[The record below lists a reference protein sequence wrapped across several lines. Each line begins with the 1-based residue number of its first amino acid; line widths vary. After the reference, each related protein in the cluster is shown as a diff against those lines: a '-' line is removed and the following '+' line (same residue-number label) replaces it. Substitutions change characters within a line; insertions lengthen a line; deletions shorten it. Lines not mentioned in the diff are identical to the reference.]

1 MDRQEYP
8 TMAAALEP
16 GQAINVLNDRVRQVG
31 RLNSDIA
38 DWLQERRRLEEQYSA
53 GLHKLARRSPPGD
66 SIQDLGIF
74 SVPWTTLTSAL
85 ETLADSHQVLA
96 QRIEVD
102 VERPLRDFASTN
114 REMQAMST
122 IQGNL
127 ASMARDVENAQKK
140 SERLNNKGSNNASR
154 ADSELEGA
162 QSQWSSQ
169 SPYVFESLQSLDESR
184 LNHLRDVLTQFQT
197 HEIDAIEKTRVSAES
212 VLNILLNVET
222 ADEIKTYALRVSSGD
237 MVPREPKARNRQ
249 SIFVPPSLGPS
260 SHHDDGA
267 SMRSGSAP
275 AERASEPEK
284 QKSGKGLKRL
294 GTLLG
299 RKNRESKMI
308 PDRASESPERKPSR
322 PSAFNSLSSRFGR
335 NSDLPTPLEESEEST
350 RPRSPLR
357 NTNSSHR
364 GTANGDKE
372 LPPIDGSAL
381 SLAAAGL
388 APEPNHQSFQQSSH
402 QSFQQSSHQ
411 PFQQSSSSQL
421 QEPLQPSQTSLPA
434 QSTSQPFASEFPSTM
449 QPMQPTQPTQPIR
462 DNQGFSEPP
471 AAFDAISQAEREAAD
486 ANDAS
491 QPSFKL
497 DIRNAPIAEE
507 GGDAAL
513 TTMANTL
520 KMQAPPP
527 TSRRAGTVR
536 GRRDMRASVY
546 GQSPVTTP
554 DVTTEEEPVRTIS
567 PALQT
572 HETTR
577 APLEISTSSLPTA
590 QSPSSPGFAS
600 SSSAFSPFQ
609 GSAQAIA
616 ANVFARPASRIGESD
631 YDAGSIR
638 SGRSL
643 SSSQSQTNKH
653 PDLHEPGLNSS
664 IIETVS
670 AWFEQGQLTRS
681 VTIGEIALA
690 YNPTN
695 FTSPFGHENIRVD
708 GFSSLEKVAPNPAF
722 LTAASEQSGEYS
734 VNLGGISKT
743 AVAFKYQ
750 VSNPGAT
757 AAPLLLTPAWKIEP
771 TQTSAI
777 LSYSLN
783 PAFTLPAGQ
792 TSVTLQN
799 VVLMLYLDPT
809 SKASTCLSKPVGN
822 FDKTKNLIYWQ
833 LGNITLSST
842 PGKLLARFQ
851 TPEGEAKP
859 GHIEAKWEV
868 VGADLGTGL
877 GISVKEEAKEA
888 DPFAD
893 ESLATAEGGNWKRVA
908 EVRRVVSGV
917 YQAK

>member
-8 TMAAALEP
+8 TMAAILEP

-31 RLNSDIA
+31 RVNSDIA
-38 DWLQERRRLEEQYSA
+38 DWLQERRRLEEQYSN
-53 GLHKLARRSPPGD
+53 GLRKLARRSPPGD

-74 SVPWTTLTSAL
+74 SGTWTTLSSAL
-85 ETLADSHQVLA
+85 ESLAESHQTLA

-102 VERPLRDFASTN
+102 VERPLRDFGSTN

-127 ASMARDVENAQKK
+127 TSMARDVENAQKK
-140 SERLNNKGSNNASR
+140 SERLNSKGSNNASR

-162 QSQWSSQ
+162 QSQWTSQ
-169 SPYVFESLQSLDESR
+169 SPYVFQSLQSLDEAR
-184 LNHLRDVLTQFQT
+184 LNHLRDVLTQLQT
-197 HEIDAIEKTRVSAES
+197 HEIDTIEKTREPAEA
-212 VLNILLNVET
+212 VLNGLLNIDA

-237 MVPREPKARNRQ
+237 VVPKENKIRNRQ
-249 SIFVPPSLGPS
+249 SIFVPPSLAPS
-260 SHHDDGA
+260 TRQDDGA
-267 SMRSGSAP
+267 SMRSGTAP
-275 AERASEPEK
+275 TERSSEPEK
-284 QKSGKGLKRL
+284 QKSGSKGGLKRL

-299 RKNRESKMI
+299 RNKNRDSKMI
-308 PDRASESPERKPSR
+308 PDRVSESPERRPSR

-335 NSDLPTPLEESEEST
+335 NHDLPTPLEENEETT

-357 NTNSSHR
+357 TITSNTDSSYR
-364 GTANGDKE
+364 AGTSNGDKE
-372 LPPIDGSAL
+372 LPPIDGSAQ

-388 APEPNHQSFQQSSH
+388 APEPSH
-402 QSFQQSSHQ
+402 QTYQQNHA
-411 PFQQSSSSQL
+411 SQL
-421 QEPLQPSQTSLPA
+421 QEPLQPSQASLPL
-434 QSTSQPFASEFPSTM
+434 QSPSQPSVAQPVQPLQPM
-449 QPMQPTQPTQPIR
+449 QPMQPTQPMQPIR

-471 AAFDAISQAEREAAD
+471 PALDAISQAEREASE
-486 ANDAS
+486 ANDLN
-491 QPSFKL
+491 QPQFKL

-513 TTMANTL
+513 TSMANTL

-554 DVTTEEEPVRTIS
+554 DVTTEEGPVTVS
-567 PALQT
+567 PPLQT
-572 HETTR
+572 TQETTR

-590 QSPSSPGFAS
+590 QSPSSPIFTSTS
-600 SSSAFSPFQ
+600 STFSPFH
-609 GSAQAIA
+609 GSAQATA
-616 ANVFARPASRIGESD
+616 ASIFARPASRVGESD

-653 PDLHEPGLNSS
+653 PELHEPGLNSS

-690 YNPTN
+690 YNPTD
-695 FTSPFGHENIRVD
+695 FSSPFGHESIRVD
-708 GFSSLEKVAPNPAF
+708 GFSNLEKVAPNPAF
-722 LTAASEQSGEYS
+722 LTAATEQPGEYS

-750 VSNPGAT
+750 VSSPGAT
-757 AAPLLLTPAWKIEP
+757 AAPLLLNPAWKIEP

-792 TSVTLQN
+792 SSVTLQN

-809 SKASTCLSKPVGN
+809 SKASTCLSKPVGT

-851 TPEGEAKP
+851 TPEGEAKA

-877 GISVKEEAKEA
+877 GVSVKEEAKEA

-893 ESLATAEGGNWKRVA
+893 ESLGSAESWKRCA
-908 EVRRVVSGV
+908 EVRRVVTGT

>member
-1 MDRQEYP
+1 MRQELIH
-8 TMAAALEP
+8 TRNE
-16 GQAINVLNDRVRQVG
+16 GDSR
-31 RLNSDIA
+31 NSTRPVYASSQGDHLRATQLRTLGTATLANNEQTIA
-38 DWLQERRRLEEQYSA
+38 DIRCFSV
-53 GLHKLARRSPPGD
+53 
-66 SIQDLGIF
+66 F

-85 ETLADSHQVLA
+85 ETLAESHQVLA

-102 VERPLRDFASTN
+102 VERPLRDFGSTN

-140 SERLNNKGSNNASR
+140 SERLNSKGSNNATR
-154 ADSELEGA
+154 ADTELEGA
-162 QSQWSSQ
+162 QSQWTSQ
-169 SPYVFESLQSLDESR
+169 SPYVFESLQSLDEAR
-184 LNHLRDVLTQFQT
+184 CNNLRDVLTQFQT
-197 HEIDAIEKTRVSAES
+197 HEIDAIEKMKDSAES
-212 VLNILLNVET
+212 VLNILLNIET

-237 MVPREPKARNRQ
+237 VVPKETKVRNRQ
-249 SIFVPPSLGPS
+249 SIFVPPSLAPTP
-260 SHHDDGA
+260 HHDDGA
-267 SMRSGSAP
+267 SMRSGTAP
-275 AERASEPEK
+275 SERFAEPEK
-284 QKSGKGLKRL
+284 QKSGSKGGLKRL

-299 RKNRESKMI
+299 RNKNRESKMVI
-308 PDRASESPERKPSR
+308 PDRVSESPERKPSR

-335 NSDLPTPLEESEEST
+335 NSGLPTPLEENEESS

-357 NTNSSHR
+357 TITSNTDSSYR
-364 GTANGDKE
+364 GATSNGDKE
-372 LPPIDGSAL
+372 LPPIDGSAQ

-388 APEPNHQSFQQSSH
+388 APER
-402 QSFQQSSHQ
+402 SHQ
-411 PFQQSSSSQL
+411 PYQQTSASQL
-421 QEPLQPSQTSLPA
+421 QEPLQPSQASLPL
-434 QSTSQPFASEFPSTM
+434 QSSSQPFASDFSQPI
-449 QPMQPTQPTQPIR
+449 QPMQPSQPIEPVR

-471 AAFDAISQAEREAAD
+471 PALDAISQAQREANE
-486 ANDAS
+486 ANDAN
-491 QPSFKL
+491 QPQFKL

-513 TTMANTL
+513 SSMANTL
-520 KMQAPPP
+520 KMQAPPI

-554 DVTTEEEPVRTIS
+554 DVTTEDGPVRTIS
-567 PALQT
+567 PPLQT
-572 HETTR
+572 TQETTR
-577 APLEISTSSLPTA
+577 APLEISTSSLPSA
-590 QSPSSPGFAS
+590 QSPSSPMFTSAS
-600 SSSAFSPFQ
+600 STFSPFH
-609 GSAQAIA
+609 GSAQATA
-616 ANVFARPASRIGESD
+616 ASIFARPASRVGESD

-653 PDLHEPGLNSS
+653 PEMHEPGLNSS

-681 VTIGEIALA
+681 TTIGEIALA
-690 YNPTN
+690 YNPTD
-695 FTSPFGHENIRVD
+695 FTSPFGHESIRVD
-708 GFSSLEKVAPNPAF
+708 GFSNLEKVAPNPAF
-722 LTAASEQSGEYS
+722 LTATGQTGEYS

-750 VSNPGAT
+750 VSSPAAT

-783 PAFTLPAGQ
+783 PAFTLPPGQ
-792 TSVTLQN
+792 SSVTLQN
-799 VVLMLYLDPT
+799 VVLMLYLDSA
-809 SKASTCLSKPVGN
+809 SKASACLSKPVGT

-851 TPEGEAKP
+851 TPEGEARQ

-877 GISVKEEAKEA
+877 GVSVKEEAKEA

-893 ESLATAEGGNWKRVA
+893 ESLGSAENWKRCA
-908 EVRRVVSGV
+908 EIRRVVAGV

>member
-8 TMAAALEP
+8 TMVAHLEP

-102 VERPLRDFASTN
+102 VERPLRDFTSTN

-154 ADSELEGA
+154 ADTELEGA

-237 MVPREPKARNRQ
+237 MVPKETRARNRQ

-284 QKSGKGLKRL
+284 KSGKGLKRL

-335 NSDLPTPLEESEEST
+335 NNDLPTPLEESEEPT

-357 NTNSSHR
+357 TITSNTNSSYR

-372 LPPIDGSAL
+372 LPPIDGSAQ

-388 APEPNHQSFQQSSH
+388 APESNHQS
-402 QSFQQSSHQ
+402 
-411 PFQQSSSSQL
+411 FQQSSSSQL
-421 QEPLQPSQTSLPA
+421 QEPLQPSQASLPP
-434 QSTSQPFASEFPSTM
+434 QSTSQPFASEFPSNM
-449 QPMQPTQPTQPIR
+449 QPMQPTQPMQPIR

-471 AAFDAISQAEREAAD
+471 AAVDAISQAEREAAD

-513 TTMANTL
+513 TSMANTL

-567 PALQT
+567 PAIQT
-572 HETTR
+572 HEATR

-600 SSSAFSPFQ
+600 SSSAFSPFHA
-609 GSAQAIA
+609 SAQAIA

-695 FTSPFGHENIRVD
+695 FTSPFGHESIRVD

-722 LTAASEQSGEYS
+722 LTAAGEQSGEYS

-757 AAPLLLTPAWKIEP
+757 AAPLLLTPAWKIEA

-792 TSVTLQN
+792 SSVTLQN

-809 SKASTCLSKPVGN
+809 SKATTCLSKPVGN

>member
-1 MDRQEYP
+1 
-8 TMAAALEP
+8 
-16 GQAINVLNDRVRQVG
+16 
-31 RLNSDIA
+31 
-38 DWLQERRRLEEQYSA
+38 
-53 GLHKLARRSPPGD
+53 
-66 SIQDLGIF
+66 
-74 SVPWTTLTSAL
+74 
-85 ETLADSHQVLA
+85 
-96 QRIEVD
+96 
-102 VERPLRDFASTN
+102 
-114 REMQAMST
+114 
-122 IQGNL
+122 
-127 ASMARDVENAQKK
+127 
-140 SERLNNKGSNNASR
+140 
-154 ADSELEGA
+154 
-162 QSQWSSQ
+162 
-169 SPYVFESLQSLDESR
+169 
-184 LNHLRDVLTQFQT
+184 
-197 HEIDAIEKTRVSAES
+197 
-212 VLNILLNVET
+212 
-222 ADEIKTYALRVSSGD
+222 
-237 MVPREPKARNRQ
+237 
-249 SIFVPPSLGPS
+249 
-260 SHHDDGA
+260 
-267 SMRSGSAP
+267 
-275 AERASEPEK
+275 
-284 QKSGKGLKRL
+284 
-294 GTLLG
+294 
-299 RKNRESKMI
+299 
-308 PDRASESPERKPSR
+308 
-322 PSAFNSLSSRFGR
+322 
-335 NSDLPTPLEESEEST
+335 
-350 RPRSPLR
+350 
-357 NTNSSHR
+357 
-364 GTANGDKE
+364 
-372 LPPIDGSAL
+372 
-381 SLAAAGL
+381 
-388 APEPNHQSFQQSSH
+388 
-402 QSFQQSSHQ
+402 
-411 PFQQSSSSQL
+411 
-421 QEPLQPSQTSLPA
+421 
-434 QSTSQPFASEFPSTM
+434 
-449 QPMQPTQPTQPIR
+449 
-462 DNQGFSEPP
+462 
-471 AAFDAISQAEREAAD
+471 
-486 ANDAS
+486 
-491 QPSFKL
+491 
-497 DIRNAPIAEE
+497 
-507 GGDAAL
+507 
-513 TTMANTL
+513 
-520 KMQAPPP
+520 
-527 TSRRAGTVR
+527 
-536 GRRDMRASVY
+536 
-546 GQSPVTTP
+546 
-554 DVTTEEEPVRTIS
+554 
-567 PALQT
+567 
-572 HETTR
+572 
-577 APLEISTSSLPTA
+577 
-590 QSPSSPGFAS
+590 
-600 SSSAFSPFQ
+600 
-609 GSAQAIA
+609 
-616 ANVFARPASRIGESD
+616 SD

-809 SKASTCLSKPVGN
+809 SKATTCLSKPVGN

>member
-8 TMAAALEP
+8 TMAATLEP
-16 GQAINVLNDRVRQVG
+16 GQAISVLNDRVRQVG

-53 GLHKLARRSPPGD
+53 GLRKLARRSPPGD

-85 ETLADSHQVLA
+85 ETLAESHQVLA

-102 VERPLRDFASTN
+102 VERPLRDFGSN
-114 REMQAMST
+114 SREMQAMST

-127 ASMARDVENAQKK
+127 TSMARDVENAQKK
-140 SERLNNKGSNNASR
+140 SERLNNKGSNNAGR

-162 QSQWSSQ
+162 QSQWSAQ
-169 SPYVFESLQSLDESR
+169 APYVFESLQSLDESR

-212 VLNILLNVET
+212 VLNILLNIET
-222 ADEIKTYALRVSSGD
+222 ADEIKTYALRVASGD
-237 MVPREPKARNRQ
+237 IVPKEKPRSRQ
-249 SIFVPPSLGPS
+249 SMFIPPSLAPS
-260 SHHDDGA
+260 TQHDDSA
-267 SMRSGSAP
+267 SVRSGPAP
-275 AERASEPEK
+275 VDQLPESKGK
-284 QKSGKGLKRL
+284 QKGGLKRL

-299 RKNRESKMI
+299 RNKNRDSKII
-308 PDRASESPERKPSR
+308 PNRASESPERKPSR

-335 NSDLPTPLEESEEST
+335 NNDLPTPLEENEEHT
-350 RPRSPLR
+350 NSPLR
-357 NTNSSHR
+357 TITSNTNSSYR
-364 GTANGDKE
+364 GPSNGDKE
-372 LPPIDGSAL
+372 LPPIDGSAQ

-388 APEPNHQSFQQSSH
+388 APEPSYQPYQQNTA
-402 QSFQQSSHQ
+402 
-411 PFQQSSSSQL
+411 PQL
-421 QEPLQPSQTSLPA
+421 QEPLQPSQASLPLQPSPQPFA
-434 QSTSQPFASEFPSTM
+434 PDLSQPF
-449 QPMQPTQPTQPIR
+449 QPLQSSQTLQPTR
-462 DNQGFSEPP
+462 DIEGFSEPP
-471 AAFDAISQAEREAAD
+471 PAVDLISQAQQEAAD
-486 ANDAS
+486 ANDAN
-491 QPSFKL
+491 QPQFKL

-513 TTMANTL
+513 TSVVNTL
-520 KMQAPPP
+520 KMQAPPL

-554 DVTTEEEPVRTIS
+554 DVTEEASAPSIA
-567 PALQT
+567 PPPIQT
-572 HETTR
+572 TQEMTR
-577 APLEISTSSLPTA
+577 APLEISTSSLSSA
-590 QSPSSPGFAS
+590 QSPSSPMFTSAS
-600 SSSAFSPFQ
+600 SNFPSSTFSPFH
-609 GSAQAIA
+609 GSAQATA
-616 ANVFARPASRIGESD
+616 ASVFARPASRIGESD
-631 YDAGSIR
+631 HDTGSIR

-643 SSSQSQTNKH
+643 SSSQSQTSKH
-653 PDLHEPGLNSS
+653 PELHEPGLNSS

-690 YNPTN
+690 YNPSN

-722 LTAASEQSGEYS
+722 LTAADQSGEYS
-734 VNLGGISKT
+734 VNLAGIQKT

-750 VSNPGAT
+750 VSSPGTT

-783 PAFTLPAGQ
+783 PAFILPAGQ
-792 TSVTLQN
+792 TSMTLQN

-822 FDKTKNLIYWQ
+822 FDKAKNLIYWQ

-851 TPEGEAKP
+851 TPEGEARA

-868 VGADLGTGL
+868 VGNGL
-877 GISVKEEAKEA
+877 GDSLGVSVREEAAKEA

-893 ESLATAEGGNWKRVA
+893 ESIGGGEGGGAWKRVA
-908 EVRRVVSGV
+908 EIRRVVAGV
-917 YQAK
+917 YHAK

>member
-1 MDRQEYP
+1 MV
-8 TMAAALEP
+8 AHLEP

-140 SERLNNKGSNNASR
+140 SERLNNKGSTNASR

-169 SPYVFESLQSLDESR
+169 SPYVFESLQALDESR
-184 LNHLRDVLTQFQT
+184 LNHLRDALTQFQT

-237 MVPREPKARNRQ
+237 MVPKETRARNRQ

-284 QKSGKGLKRL
+284 KSGKGLKRL

-335 NSDLPTPLEESEEST
+335 NSDLPTPLEESEEPT

-357 NTNSSHR
+357 TITSNTNSSYR

-372 LPPIDGSAL
+372 LPPIDGSAQ

-388 APEPNHQSFQQSSH
+388 APESNHQSFQQSS
-402 QSFQQSSHQ
+402 SSH
-411 PFQQSSSSQL
+411 L
-421 QEPLQPSQTSLPA
+421 QEPLQPSQPSLPP
-434 QSTSQPFASEFPSTM
+434 QSTSQSFASEFPATM
-449 QPMQPTQPTQPIR
+449 QPMQPTQPVQSIR

-471 AAFDAISQAEREAAD
+471 AAVDPISQAEREAAD
-486 ANDAS
+486 ANDAN
-491 QPSFKL
+491 QPQFKL

-513 TTMANTL
+513 TSMANTL

-567 PALQT
+567 PAVQT
-572 HETTR
+572 HEATR
-577 APLEISTSSLPTA
+577 APLEISTSSLPAA

-600 SSSAFSPFQ
+600 SSSAFSPFH

-670 AWFEQGQLTRS
+670 AWFDQGQLTRS

-695 FTSPFGHENIRVD
+695 FSSPFGHENIRVD

-722 LTAASEQSGEYS
+722 LTAAGEQSGEYS

-783 PAFTLPAGQ
+783 PAFILPAGQ

-809 SKASTCLSKPVGN
+809 SKATTCLSKPVGN

>member
-8 TMAAALEP
+8 TMVATLEP

-53 GLHKLARRSPPGD
+53 GLRKLARRSPPGD

-74 SVPWTTLTSAL
+74 SVPWTTLNSAL
-85 ETLADSHQVLA
+85 ETLAESHQVLA

-102 VERPLRDFASTN
+102 VERPLRDFGSTN

-140 SERLNNKGSNNASR
+140 SERLNSKGSNNAPR

-162 QSQWSSQ
+162 QSQWTSQ

-212 VLNILLNVET
+212 VLNILLNIET

-237 MVPREPKARNRQ
+237 MVPKETKASRRQ
-249 SIFVPPSLGPS
+249 SMFVAPAPSLHPT

-267 SMRSGSAP
+267 SMRSGTGKLD
-275 AERASEPEK
+275 EDGGFQPEK

-299 RKNRESKMI
+299 RNKNRQSTMI
-308 PDRASESPERKPSR
+308 PDRVSESPERKPSR

-335 NSDLPTPLEESEEST
+335 NHDLPTPLEESEEPT

-357 NTNSSHR
+357 TMTSNTNSSYR

-372 LPPIDGSAL
+372 LPPIDGSAQ

-388 APEPNHQSFQQSSH
+388 APEPSH
-402 QSFQQSSHQ
+402 S
-411 PFQQSSSSQL
+411 PYQQSSSSQL
-421 QEPLQPSQTSLPA
+421 QEPLQPSQASLPL
-434 QSTSQPFASEFPSTM
+434 QSASQPSASDFSQPM
-449 QPMQPTQPTQPIR
+449 QPMQPTQPVQPVR
-462 DNQGFSEPP
+462 DSQGFSEPP
-471 AAFDAISQAEREAAD
+471 PAVDLISQAEREAAE

-491 QPSFKL
+491 QPQFKL

-554 DVTTEEEPVRTIS
+554 DVTAEEGPATTALPV
-567 PALQT
+567 LQT
-572 HETTR
+572 SQETTR
-577 APLEISTSSLPTA
+577 APLEISTSSLSPT
-590 QSPSSPGFAS
+590 QGPSSPMFTSAS
-600 SSSAFSPFQ
+600 STFSPFH

-616 ANVFARPASRIGESD
+616 ASVFARPASRVGESD

-653 PDLHEPGLNSS
+653 PELHEPGLNSS

-722 LTAASEQSGEYS
+722 LTAAEQPGEYS

-750 VSNPGAT
+750 VSSPGAT

-783 PAFTLPAGQ
+783 PAFTLPPGQ
-792 TSVTLQN
+792 SSITLQN
-799 VVLMLYLDPT
+799 VVLLLYLDPT
-809 SKASTCLSKPVGN
+809 SRCATCLSKPVGN

-833 LGNITLSST
+833 LGNINLSST

-851 TPEGEAKP
+851 TPEQEAKP

-868 VGADLGTGL
+868 SGAELGTGL
-877 GISVKEEAKEA
+877 GVSVKEESKEAEA

-893 ESLATAEGGNWKRVA
+893 ESLGAAEAGQWKRVS
-908 EVRRVVSGV
+908 EVRRVVAGT

>member
-8 TMAAALEP
+8 TMVAALEP

-53 GLHKLARRSPPGD
+53 GLRKLARRSPPGD

-74 SVPWTTLTSAL
+74 SVPWNTLTSAL
-85 ETLADSHQVLA
+85 DTLAESHQVLA

-169 SPYVFESLQSLDESR
+169 SPYVFESLQALDESR

-237 MVPREPKARNRQ
+237 LVPRETKARNRQ
-249 SIFVPPSLGPS
+249 SIFVPPSLAPS

-267 SMRSGSAP
+267 STRSGSAAP
-275 AERASEPEK
+275 ERASEPEK

-335 NSDLPTPLEESEEST
+335 NNDLPTPLEESEEPT

-357 NTNSSHR
+357 TVTSNTNSSYR
-364 GTANGDKE
+364 GTSNGDKE
-372 LPPIDGSAL
+372 LPPIDGTAQ

-388 APEPNHQSFQQSSH
+388 AAESSH
-402 QSFQQSSHQ
+402 QSFQQNGG
-411 PFQQSSSSQL
+411 SQL
-421 QEPLQPSQTSLPA
+421 QEPLQPSQASLPP
-434 QSTSQPFASEFPSTM
+434 QTTSKPFASEFPSSM
-449 QPMQPTQPTQPIR
+449 QPMQPIQPTQPVR

-471 AAFDAISQAEREAAD
+471 AAVDPISQAEREAAD
-486 ANDAS
+486 ANDAN
-491 QPSFKL
+491 QPQFKL

-513 TTMANTL
+513 TSMANTL

-554 DVTTEEEPVRTIS
+554 DVTTEEEPFRTIS

-572 HETTR
+572 QETSR

-600 SSSAFSPFQ
+600 TSSAFSPFHS
-609 GSAQAIA
+609 SAQAIA

-653 PDLHEPGLNSS
+653 PELHEPGLNSS

-690 YNPTN
+690 YNPSN
-695 FTSPFGHENIRVD
+695 FTSPFGHESIRVD

-722 LTAASEQSGEYS
+722 LTATGEQSGEYS
-734 VNLGGISKT
+734 VNLAGISKT
-743 AVAFKYQ
+743 AVALKYQ
-750 VSNPGAT
+750 VSNPGAS
-757 AAPLLLTPAWKIEP
+757 AAPLLLTPAWKVEP

-792 TSVTLQN
+792 SSVTLQN

-809 SKASTCLSKPVGN
+809 SKATTCLSKPVGN

-877 GISVKEEAKEA
+877 GISVKEEEETAKEA

-893 ESLATAEGGNWKRVA
+893 ESLATSEAGAWKRVA
-908 EVRRVVSGV
+908 EVRKVVSGA

>member
-1 MDRQEYP
+1 
-8 TMAAALEP
+8 MAATLEP
-16 GQAINVLNDRVRQVG
+16 GQAISVLNDRVRQVG

-53 GLHKLARRSPPGD
+53 GLRKLAKRSPPGD
-66 SIQDLGIF
+66 SIQDLGYFDPPKIDIF

-85 ETLADSHQVLA
+85 ETLAESHQVLA

-102 VERPLRDFASTN
+102 VERPLRDFGSTS

-127 ASMARDVENAQKK
+127 TSMARDVENAQKK
-140 SERLNNKGSNNASR
+140 SERLNNKGSNNAGR

-169 SPYVFESLQSLDESR
+169 APYVFESLQSLDESR

-212 VLNILLNVET
+212 VLNILLNIET
-222 ADEIKTYALRVSSGD
+222 ADEIKTYALRVASGD
-237 MVPREPKARNRQ
+237 IVPKEKPRSRQ
-249 SIFVPPSLGPS
+249 SSFIPPSLAPS
-260 SHHDDGA
+260 THHDDSA
-267 SMRSGSAP
+267 SVRSGPAP
-275 AERASEPEK
+275 TDQLPEPKGK
-284 QKSGKGLKRL
+284 QKGGLKRL

-299 RKNRESKMI
+299 RNKNRDSKMI
-308 PDRASESPERKPSR
+308 PIRASESPERKPSR

-335 NSDLPTPLEESEEST
+335 NNDLPTPLEENEEYTNST
-350 RPRSPLR
+350 LR
-357 NTNSSHR
+357 TVTSNTNSSHR
-364 GTANGDKE
+364 GPSNGDKE
-372 LPPIDGSAL
+372 LPPIDGSAQ

-388 APEPNHQSFQQSSH
+388 APEPSYQPYQHNTSSR
-402 QSFQQSSHQ
+402 
-411 PFQQSSSSQL
+411 L
-421 QEPLQPSQTSLPA
+421 QEPLQPSQASLPL
-434 QSTSQPFASEFPSTM
+434 QPSQPFAPDSS
-449 QPMQPTQPTQPIR
+449 QPVQSLHSSQTLQPTR
-462 DNQGFSEPP
+462 DNEGFSEPP
-471 AAFDAISQAEREAAD
+471 PAVDLISQAQQEAAD
-486 ANDAS
+486 ANDAN
-491 QPSFKL
+491 QPQFKL

-513 TTMANTL
+513 TSVVNTL

-554 DVTTEEEPVRTIS
+554 DVTEEDSAHNIAPVPI
-567 PALQT
+567 QT
-572 HETTR
+572 TQETTR
-577 APLEISTSSLPTA
+577 APLEISTSSLSSA
-590 QSPSSPGFAS
+590 QSPSSPMFTSAS
-600 SSSAFSPFQ
+600 STFPSSTFSPFH
-609 GSAQAIA
+609 GSAQATA
-616 ANVFARPASRIGESD
+616 ASVFARPASRIGESD
-631 YDAGSIR
+631 HDTGSIR

-643 SSSQSQTNKH
+643 SSSQSQTSKH
-653 PDLHEPGLNSS
+653 PELHEPGLNSS

-695 FTSPFGHENIRVD
+695 FASPFGQEIIRVD

-722 LTAASEQSGEYS
+722 LTAADQSGEYS
-734 VNLGGISKT
+734 VNLAGIQKT

-750 VSNPGAT
+750 VSSPGTT

-783 PAFTLPAGQ
+783 PAFSLPAGQ
-792 TSVTLQN
+792 SSITLQN

-809 SKASTCLSKPVGN
+809 TKASTCLSKPVGN
-822 FDKTKNLIYWQ
+822 FDKAKNLIYWQ
-833 LGNITLSST
+833 LGNITLSSK
-842 PGKLLARFQ
+842 PEKLLARFQ
-851 TPEGEAKP
+851 TPEGEAKA
-859 GHIEAKWEV
+859 GHVEAKWEV
-868 VGADLGTGL
+868 VGNGL
-877 GISVKEEAKEA
+877 GDNLGVSVREEVAKEA

-893 ESLATAEGGNWKRVA
+893 ESVGGGGGAWKRVA
-908 EVRRVVSGV
+908 EVRRVVAGV
-917 YQAK
+917 YHAK

>member
-8 TMAAALEP
+8 TMVATLEP
-16 GQAINVLNDRVRQVG
+16 GQAISVLNDRVRQVG

-53 GLHKLARRSPPGD
+53 GLRKLARRSPPGD
-66 SIQDLGIF
+66 SAQDLGIF

-85 ETLADSHQVLA
+85 DTLAESHQVLA

-102 VERPLRDFASTN
+102 VERPLRDFGSTN

-127 ASMARDVENAQKK
+127 TSMARDVENAQNK
-140 SERLNNKGSNNASR
+140 SDRLNRKGSTAASR
-154 ADSELEGA
+154 ADTELEGA
-162 QSQWSSQ
+162 QSQWSAQ
-169 SPYVFESLQSLDESR
+169 APYVFESLQALDESR

-222 ADEIKTYALRVSSGD
+222 ADEIKTYALRVASGD
-237 MVPREPKARNRQ
+237 MVPKEKPRSRQ
-249 SIFVPPSLGPS
+249 SMFVAPSLAPTPAS
-260 SHHDDGA
+260 TDHHDDGA
-267 SMRSGSAP
+267 SMRSGTASTSY
-275 AERASEPEK
+275 ASEPAKK
-284 QKSGKGLKRL
+284 QSFKGLKRL
-294 GTLLG
+294 GTVLG
-299 RKNRESKMI
+299 RKNRDSKII
-308 PDRASESPERKPSR
+308 PSRDSESPERKPSR

-335 NSDLPTPLEESEEST
+335 NNDLPTPLEEREESPS

-357 NTNSSHR
+357 TMTSNTNSSYR

-372 LPPIDGSAL
+372 LPPIDGSAQ

-388 APEPNHQSFQQSSH
+388 APESSYSPYQQNTA
-402 QSFQQSSHQ
+402 
-411 PFQQSSSSQL
+411 SQL
-421 QEPLQPSQTSLPA
+421 QEPLQPSQASLPL
-434 QSTSQPFASEFPSTM
+434 QSSPQPPVSDFSQPMQPM
-449 QPMQPTQPTQPIR
+449 QPMQPTQPVR
-462 DNQGFSEPP
+462 DNEGFSEPP
-471 AAFDAISQAEREAAD
+471 PAADLISQAEQEAAE
-486 ANDAS
+486 ANEAN
-491 QPSFKL
+491 QPQFKL

-513 TTMANTL
+513 TSVANTL

-554 DVTTEEEPVRTIS
+554 DVTTEEEPARTIS
-567 PALQT
+567 PPPQVFQ
-572 HETTR
+572 ETTR
-577 APLEISTSSLPTA
+577 APLEISTSSLPSA
-590 QSPSSPGFAS
+590 QSPSSPMFAS
-600 SSSAFSPFQ
+600 GSSAFSPFH
-609 GSAQAIA
+609 GSAQATA
-616 ANVFARPASRIGESD
+616 ASIFARPASRVGESD

-643 SSSQSQTNKH
+643 SSSQSQSNKH

-664 IIETVS
+664 IIETAS
-670 AWFEQGQLTRS
+670 AWFEHGQLTRS

-695 FTSPFGHENIRVD
+695 FNSPFGSESIRVD

-722 LTAASEQSGEYS
+722 LTAATQNPGEYS
-734 VNLGGISKT
+734 VNLSGISKT

-750 VSNPGAT
+750 VSSPGT
-757 AAPLLLTPAWKIEP
+757 SAAPLLLTPAWKIEP

-799 VVLMLYLDPT
+799 VVLMLYLDP
-809 SKASTCLSKPVGN
+809 SGSRPSTCLSKPVGN
-822 FDKTKNLIYWQ
+822 FDKAKNLIYWQ
-833 LGNITLSST
+833 LGSITLSST

-851 TPEGEAKP
+851 TPDGEAKA
-859 GHIEAKWEV
+859 GHVEAKWEV
-868 VGADLGTGL
+868 VGAGL
-877 GISVKEEAKEA
+877 GSHLSVSVKEENKEA

-893 ESLATAEGGNWKRVA
+893 ESAGGSDAGWKRTN
-908 EVRRVVSGV
+908 EVRRVVAGT
-917 YQAK
+917 YHAK

>member
-237 MVPREPKARNRQ
+237 MVPREPKPRNRQ

-335 NSDLPTPLEESEEST
+335 NTDLPTPLEESEEPN

-388 APEPNHQSFQQSSH
+388 APEPNHQSY
-402 QSFQQSSHQ
+402 QQSSHQ

-600 SSSAFSPFQ
+600 SSSAFSPFH

-792 TSVTLQN
+792 SSVTLQN